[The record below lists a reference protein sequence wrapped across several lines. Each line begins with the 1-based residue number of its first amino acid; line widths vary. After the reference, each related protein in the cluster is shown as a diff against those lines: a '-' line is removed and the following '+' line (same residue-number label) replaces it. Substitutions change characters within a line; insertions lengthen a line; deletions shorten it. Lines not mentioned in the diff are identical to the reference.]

1 MIYSEPQ
8 GEVSTIQH
16 RVCGVGVAVCKSDV
30 LGPAALELPT
40 NMMWLILGYPDIYSR
55 NDDTHV

>member
-1 MIYSEPQ
+1 
-8 GEVSTIQH
+8 
-16 RVCGVGVAVCKSDV
+16 VAVCKSDA